1 MLFLFAKVNRHRA
14 REEKM
19 LRTLRMAAIAAAAT
33 LTAAPAMAQVNL
45 VAHAAGAGTAGGL
58 AATGLVEFAALP
70 IEQFYDSK
78 NRFVSSNKVQR
89 SGRS

>member
-1 MLFLFAKVNRHRA
+1 
-14 REEKM
+14 M

-58 AATGLVEFAALP
+58 PQRVWLNLP
-70 IEQFYDSK
+70 PKQASPTFS
-78 NRFVSSNKVQR
+78 
-89 SGRS
+89 